1 MEGCLGTRNGRKRP
15 RVRVARASA
24 RGRGTGFGD
33 DSVLHGPTTPYT
45 MERVTLIVP
54 WLKSISPHFKPNNS
68 LCRNPVVAARST
80 SVRSRIAKP
89 LTNALISAGVRII
102 GARAA
107 FRALTNE
114 VDWVTI
120 KQLISAGMIEE
131 NGHEIS
137 DFGTAAFCQWQSAK
151 PRLNLNGSNLLRTR
165 ATSELPTT
173 RELMARSPSIGT
185 NPPNHAS
192 NCTR

>member
-1 MEGCLGTRNGRKRP
+1 
-15 RVRVARASA
+15 
-24 RGRGTGFGD
+24 
-33 DSVLHGPTTPYT
+33 

-151 PRLNLNGSNLLRTR
+151 PRLNLNGSNLAKLASLPMRPNPSGQVRMVDFFRGMAAPNVFLCEFALLEMITKLSNGHCPGISRLRIR
-165 ATSELPTT
+165 VDF
-173 RELMARSPSIGT
+173 R
-185 NPPNHAS
+185 H
-192 NCTR
+192 

>member
-1 MEGCLGTRNGRKRP
+1 M
-15 RVRVARASA
+15 A
-24 RGRGTGFGD
+24 
-33 DSVLHGPTTPYT
+33 
-45 MERVTLIVP
+45 RVTLIVP

-68 LCRNPVVAARST
+68 LCCNPVIAARST

-151 PRLNLNGSNLLRTR
+151 PRLNLNGSNLAKL
-165 ATSELPTT
+165 A
-173 RELMARSPSIGT
+173 SPNAAESIGSGT
-185 NPPNHAS
+185 HGRFFSWHGCAKCFPLRVRVARNDHKVEQWSLSWN
-192 NCTR
+192 